1 MKHMQGNL
9 RPPAP
14 MSRDSSIMLPS
25 ARIRCDSGRIHVGNR
40 SFLSASDALSAYMQQ
55 FDWKQQNS
63 TGSSGSARNNTSL
76 DALIQ
81 KSALSS
87 VSSAS
92 RGKSDPANVTG
103 LLTGSPRSAANMNG
117 VSINSMSLA
126 GSSSRLLNGEGRTLQ
141 SSKHS
146 VSFALPDSPRSSQQH
161 SRNST
166 SFAAEDSAHSLSSP
180 HQHSGYG
187 VHQHRPPHS
196 YSTTQHTSSDM
207 SGLSRLSLT
216 DASLPLHAATTTTTS
231 IYGKSLS
238 QSNGLVESGLS
249 KSSALLQNGEDT
261 ECTDVT
267 DTGGGSGSSGVPR
280 VGGQQRAKSEV
291 EVLLSVVPSQREL
304 RTMSEDVL
312 REVKLKRLLTEAS
325 TPQSSSNSSNKSS
338 LQLEGE

>member
-1 MKHMQGNL
+1 M
-9 RPPAP
+9 
-14 MSRDSSIMLPS
+14 
-25 ARIRCDSGRIHVGNR
+25 GNR

-63 TGSSGSARNNTSL
+63 TGSGGSARNNTSL

-92 RGKSDPANVTG
+92 HGKSDPANVTG

-126 GSSSRLLNGEGRTLQ
+126 GASSRLLNGEGRTLQ

-166 SFAAEDSAHSLSSP
+166 SFAAEDSARSLSSP

-216 DASLPLHAATTTTTS
+216 DASLPLHAATTTTTTS
-231 IYGKSLS
+231 SDIYGKSLS

-261 ECTDVT
+261 GCTDVT

-280 VGGQQRAKSEV
+280 VGGQQRARSEV

>member
-1 MKHMQGNL
+1 M
-9 RPPAP
+9 
-14 MSRDSSIMLPS
+14 
-25 ARIRCDSGRIHVGNR
+25 GNR

-76 DALIQ
+76 DAVIQ

-92 RGKSDPANVTG
+92 HGKSDPANVTG

-117 VSINSMSLA
+117 VSVNSMSLA
-126 GSSSRLLNGEGRTLQ
+126 GSSSCLLNGEGRTLQ

-166 SFAAEDSAHSLSSP
+166 SFAAADSARSLSSP
-180 HQHSGYG
+180 HQHSGYR

-231 IYGKSLS
+231 SDIYGKSLS

-249 KSSALLQNGEDT
+249 KSSGLLQNGEDAG
-261 ECTDVT
+261 CADVT
-267 DTGGGSGSSGVPR
+267 DMGGGSDSSGVPR
-280 VGGQQRAKSEV
+280 VRGQQRAKSEV
-291 EVLLSVVPSQREL
+291 EVLLSVMPSQREL
-304 RTMSEDVL
+304 RTMSEDAL
-312 REVKLKRLLTEAS
+312 REVKLKRLLTVAS